1 MSRASV
7 FEFAIVNGDSVC
19 CNNSAL
25 VQGGCLAKL
34 IDVCTR
40 LGVSPHPA
48 KFSKIFDERRVECNL
63 CPRNCKIPDQL
74 HGFCGVRYNDQGK
87 LVTINYGASVEMTQE
102 VIETEAVYHFAPGTP
117 ILSLGNVGCM
127 MNCSYC
133 HNWRT
138 SQIKNV
144 NRHDIHKYSPEE
156 VVERALSKGIKIL
169 SWTYND
175 PVVWHEFVYD
185 TAKLARQHGL
195 INLYKSAFY
204 ISPQAIEELHD
215 VIDIFSLS
223 LKSMNP
229 EFYNN
234 ITKGKLQPILNG
246 IEQVYKYQKH
256 HLEISNLV
264 VTGMNDNLED
274 VRKISE
280 WVLTKLDASVP
291 LHFVRFHPDYKYN
304 HVERT
309 SIPFLKK
316 ARDYSKSLGIQNC
329 YLGNVFEAGEWLNTT
344 CSHCDSLLVKRF
356 GMKTVVTG
364 VNDDGLCENCD
375 HPANLNGLQYIPQI
389 SQQQNKINSRRL
401 PNKLQHL
408 WCGEINAGHVTVIN
422 KSATEQELLYRH
434 LGTEISQQL
443 KLKPKEQYRFL
454 LSRPTYESKGFE
466 IKASDNIEVYFL
478 ETLDRAHFPVAE
490 PSEMERAIS
499 HGHQNTNFTHA
510 HLD

>member
-1 MSRASV
+1 MIPASNL
-7 FEFAIVNGDSVC
+7 EIAIVNGVSVC

-25 VQGGCLAKL
+25 VQGGPLAKL
-34 IDVCTR
+34 NDICNR

-48 KFSKIFDERRVECNL
+48 KFFKNFDERRIECTL
-63 CPRNCKIPDQL
+63 CPRHCKIPDQL
-74 HGFCGVRYNDQGK
+74 HGFCGVRYNNQGK
-87 LVTINYGASVEMTQE
+87 LVTVNYGASVEMTQE
-102 VIETEAVYHFAPGTP
+102 VIETEAVYHFAPGAP

-127 MNCSYC
+127 MNCTYC

-144 NRHDIHKYSPEE
+144 NRHDVHLYSPEE
-156 VVERALSKGIKIL
+156 VVERALQKGIKVL

-185 TAKLARQHGL
+185 TAKLAKKHGL
-195 INLYKSAFY
+195 VNLYKSAFY
-204 ISPQAIEELHD
+204 IEREAIEELHD

-229 EFYNN
+229 EFYNS
-234 ITKGKLQPILNG
+234 ITKGKLQPVLDG
-246 IEQVYKYQKH
+246 IEQVFKYQRH

-274 VRKISE
+274 VRRVSE
-280 WVLTKLDASVP
+280 WILTKLDASVP
-291 LHFVRFHPDYKYN
+291 LHFVRFHPDYKYT

-316 ARDYSKSLGIQNC
+316 ARDFAKSLGIQNC
-329 YLGNVFEAGEWLNTT
+329 YLGNVFEAGDWLNTN
-344 CSHCDSLLVKRF
+344 CSECNNLLIERF
-356 GMKTVVTG
+356 GMKTVIAGVTP
-364 VNDDGLCENCD
+364 DGLCENCD
-375 HPANLNGLQYIPQI
+375 HPAGISGLEYLQPVTKAPPING
-389 SQQQNKINSRRL
+389 RRL

-408 WCGEINAGHVTVIN
+408 WCGEINAGHVTAIN
-422 KSATEQELLYRH
+422 NSDSEQDLLYRH
-434 LGTEISQQL
+434 LGTDIIQTL

-466 IKASDNIEVYFL
+466 LKGNDCIEVYFL
-478 ETLDRAHFPVAE
+478 ETLDRAHFPV
-490 PSEMERAIS
+490 SEGGEIY
-499 HGHQNTNFTHA
+499 GYQNANTA
-510 HLD
+510 YADLD